1 MYVKIVFY
9 EEAIIAHSNHHSYG
23 RAVIRWEWPV
33 DERGL
38 CNAEEM
44 GHRKMAPSPVCLQV
58 AWLILTLRASYRK
71 VKDQVQVAGPTPL
84 PLYPSTPA
92 LSPSTSH
99 WPA

>member
-1 MYVKIVFY
+1 M
-9 EEAIIAHSNHHSYG
+9 
-23 RAVIRWEWPV
+23 
-33 DERGL
+33 
-38 CNAEEM
+38 
-44 GHRKMAPSPVCLQV
+44 CLEV

-99 WPA
+99 WPAWFGHAPGIEQFGEALFREDFLLFGHLTHGLA